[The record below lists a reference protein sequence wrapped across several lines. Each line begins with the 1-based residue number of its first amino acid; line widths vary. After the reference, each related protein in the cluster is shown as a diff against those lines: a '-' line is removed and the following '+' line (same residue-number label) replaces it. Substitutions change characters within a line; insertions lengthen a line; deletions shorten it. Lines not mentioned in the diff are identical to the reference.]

1 MALPEGLRQGLGM
14 RARRVGVGL
23 AIGAVTWLLAGCR
36 SEGPTGGRVDVGARE
51 HEDVSVQ
58 EDVSVHEDV
67 SVLVDVHVHVD
78 EDAGEHVDLNVD
90 VSVDMN
96 ERVHVDAVNG
106 HADLEPPVATS
117 LAVSRSAGS
126 LIEASGF
133 PGISADGM
141 HVAVLLGD
149 PARGPLRMRV
159 ARIDGSVLLERTLL
173 DEGDDVRERRLAQ
186 RLAPAQ
192 RVLDKARMRAIRPW
206 SGPGIDPPVAL
217 DKDALRVSLPGFTAA
232 TLPVTTLSAA
242 PCAQAS
248 IAELFADDEH
258 GVVLARVQH
267 RFDEPCDVPEH
278 DWRVFALSPLP

>member
-1 MALPEGLRQGLGM
+1 MALPERLRQGLGM
-14 RARRVGVGL
+14 RVGRVGVGL

-51 HEDVSVQ
+51 HEDVN
-58 EDVSVHEDV
+58 VHEDV
-67 SVLVDVHVHVD
+67 SVLEDVNVLDDVNVD
-78 EDAGEHVDLNVD
+78 EDAGEHVDVNVD

-106 HADLEPPVATS
+106 HADPEPPVATS

-159 ARIDGSVLLERTLL
+159 TRIDGSVLLERTLL

-206 SGPGIDPPVAL
+206 SGPGIDAPVAL

-267 RFDEPCDVPEH
+267 RSDEPCDVPEH